1 MIELAFLAVVAA
13 FVGWLM
19 RRKQQQRSTAIA
31 TGEVAGVP
39 CMLKWSAQSTRWR
52 AGRLMIGPGPL
63 VWKASLGKQEAALP
77 TDLRQMGV
85 RSPSLREAVSLNPRS
100 RIVDCESSGGPIL
113 LAVQPEELDQVIEA
127 LAST

>member
-1 MIELAFLAVVAA
+1 
-13 FVGWLM
+13 
-19 RRKQQQRSTAIA
+19 
-31 TGEVAGVP
+31 
-39 CMLKWSAQSTRWR
+39 
-52 AGRLMIGPGPL
+52 MIGPGPL

-113 LAVQPEELDQVIEA
+113 IAVQPEELDHVIEA